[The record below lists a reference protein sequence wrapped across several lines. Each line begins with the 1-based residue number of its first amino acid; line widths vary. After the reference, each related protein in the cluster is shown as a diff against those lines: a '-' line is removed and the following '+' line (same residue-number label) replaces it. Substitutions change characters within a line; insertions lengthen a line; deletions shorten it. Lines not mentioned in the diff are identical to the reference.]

1 MMFNHFDGAH
11 VDIYIFIL
19 YTFMANKYA
28 TAERIKLIKTIAFL
42 VPIEICEF
50 INLIKSKKET
60 AFIFP
65 VFRHNLYKIFLYYRI

>member
-11 VDIYIFIL
+11 VDIYIFTL

-42 VPIEICEF
+42 VPIEICKVY
-50 INLIKSKKET
+50 KSPYQAKKD
-60 AFIFP
+60 A
-65 VFRHNLYKIFLYYRI
+65 RAQHSY